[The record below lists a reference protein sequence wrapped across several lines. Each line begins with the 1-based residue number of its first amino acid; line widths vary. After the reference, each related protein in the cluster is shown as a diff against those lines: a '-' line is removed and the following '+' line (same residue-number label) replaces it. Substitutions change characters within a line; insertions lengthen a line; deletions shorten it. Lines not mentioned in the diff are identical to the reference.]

1 MSERRG
7 KYNAK
12 KTEIDG
18 YVFSSR
24 REANRYSELKLLEAA
39 REIKDLELQPKYP
52 CVVNGELVCTY
63 IADFRYKTASG
74 HEVVEDAK
82 GVKTAVY
89 RIKNKLVRALYGV
102 VIVEV

>member
-1 MSERRG
+1 MSQRQG

-12 KTEIDG
+12 KTEVDG
-18 YVFSSR
+18 FIFASR
-24 REANRYSELKLLEAA
+24 HEANRYSELKLMKAA
-39 REIKDLELQPKYP
+39 GEITDLELQPVYP
-52 CVVNGELVCTY
+52 CVVNGYLVCKY
-63 IADFRYKTASG
+63 VADFRYRLPSG

-89 RIKNKLVRALYGV
+89 LLKNKLVRALYNV